1 VSSTPPT
8 PPEEDA
14 GPAFPGLKMG
24 LGAAEHHPP
33 APPSSVYTP
42 QAPAPMDLDHGRR
55 WPRVAFWLAVLI
67 AALLIAWLLLA

>member
-1 VSSTPPT
+1 
-8 PPEEDA
+8 
-14 GPAFPGLKMG
+14 MG

-67 AALLIAWLLLA
+67 AAVLIAWLLLA